1 MNKKIKVFHCPL
13 SNANGSAIVMALVVL
28 MVLTIAGFVAIRTS
42 NIELLVAGNDVRNKI
57 TFYAADGG
65 TETGIELV
73 EQNIE
78 ERSFGS
84 STVWGATNIFTHNFW
99 ENIEDIDGV
108 APDNNIPT
116 VTNRDV
122 EIPNI
127 GGGDVYLKMYGNTQL
142 SEGSGLQLA
151 AGYEGKGKGLAGG
164 GAFIVY
170 DIRSFA
176 SAPMNSRA
184 RVMQQW
190 LHLI

>member
-13 SNANGSAIVMALVVL
+13 SNENGSAIVMALGVL
-28 MVLTIAGFVAIRTS
+28 VVLTIVGLSASRTS
-42 NIELLVAGNDVRNKI
+42 IIELLIAGNAVRNKVS
-57 TFYAADGG
+57 FYAADGG
-65 TETGIELV
+65 TEAGIELV

-142 SEGSGLQLA
+142 SSGSALSLA
-151 AGYEGKGKGLAGG
+151 AGYEGKGKSLAAG

-176 SAPMNSRA
+176 SAPMDSQA
-184 RVMQQW
+184 RVLQQW

>member
-1 MNKKIKVFHCPL
+1 MDKKIKVFNCPL
-13 SNANGSAIVMALVVL
+13 SNENGSAIVMALVVL
-28 MVLTIAGFVAIRTS
+28 VVLTIVGFVAIRTS
-42 NIELLVAGNDVRNKI
+42 NIELLIAGNDARHKI

-84 STVWGATNIFTHNFW
+84 SCVWGATNIIIPNFW
-99 ENIEDIDGV
+99 ENIEDTDGLP
-108 APDNNIPT
+108 PDNNIPT

-122 EIPNI
+122 QIPNI

-142 SEGSGLQLA
+142 STGNALQIA
-151 AGYEGKGKGLAGG
+151 AGYEGMGKGSAGG

-170 DIRSFA
+170 DVRSFA
-176 SAPMNSRA
+176 SAPMNSQA
-184 RVMQQW
+184 RVRQKW